1 MLPRRRKMMTR
12 PLLYSR
18 ITVSLL
24 ALALSGFLDVASR
37 AQDIA
42 GGASVFLASAEVEA
56 KLGKGIFTPAPNRAH
71 APKDFEK
78 KTVARSVRA
87 AHPQRQTTTSTTAGN
102 TQTTNNG
109 GATGSRPLEST
120 RPLGGPA
127 RRVMGAEDYNK
138 QGDDFFDAGQYD
150 KAAESYQQA
159 LHMKADYPQAFLN
172 LRNPYFNLSRSHQP
186 TPPP

>member
-1 MLPRRRKMMTR
+1 MMTQ
-12 PLLYSR
+12 PSLCSR

-24 ALALSGFLDVASR
+24 AVVLSGFVDMTAR

-42 GGASVFLASAEVEA
+42 GGASVFMASAEVEA

-71 APKDFEK
+71 APKNFEK

-87 AHPQRQTTTSTTAGN
+87 AHPQRQRTTTTTAGN

-120 RPLGGPA
+120 RRLGGPA
-127 RRVMGAEDYNK
+127 RRVLGAEDFNK
-138 QGDDFFDAGQYD
+138 QGEDFFDAGQYD
-150 KAAESYQQA
+150 N
-159 LHMKADYPQAFLN
+159 ADQ
-172 LRNPYFNLSRSHQP
+172 
-186 TPPP
+186 